1 MKYLAI
7 VDDGFLENF
16 RLDDNGLTLVV
27 QDKAGAER
35 GVRLKPLKTNVFVK
49 ADDGQSAYLTQGHV
63 DAMLDYEHKMAL
75 SRLEKFW
82 DETMELVVQNESQ
95 P

>member
-7 VDDGFLENF
+7 VDDDFLENF

-27 QDKAGAER
+27 QDRVGAER
-35 GVRLKPLKTNVFVK
+35 GVRLKPLKANVFVK
-49 ADDGQSAYLTQGHV
+49 ANDGQSVYLTRGHV
-63 DAMLDYEHKMAL
+63 EAMMDYENKMAL
-75 SRLEKFW
+75 SRFKKIW

>member
-7 VDDGFLENF
+7 VDDDFLENF

-27 QDKAGAER
+27 QDRVGAER
-35 GVRLKPLKTNVFVK
+35 GVRLKPLKANAFVK
-49 ADDGQSAYLTQGHV
+49 ATDGQSVYLTRGHV
-63 DAMLDYEHKMAL
+63 DAMLDYESKMAR
-75 SRLEKFW
+75 SRRERLL

>member
-7 VDDGFLENF
+7 VDDDFLKNF

-27 QDKAGAER
+27 QDRVGAER
-35 GVRLKPLKTNVFVK
+35 GVRLKPLKANVFVK
-49 ADDGQSAYLTQGHV
+49 AADGQSAYLTRGHV
-63 DAMLDYEHKMAL
+63 DAMLDYESKMAR
-75 SRLEKFW
+75 SRLERIL